1 MNIAPKCPSCLLNR
15 VYMEAKLST
24 DDYEKIDKAVEEALK
39 IIAEEYP
46 KKGINAV
53 IATRM
58 HLRVYEVLGD
68 EDPYRELKA
77 QANRITM
84 QNLPEIRKMVGNSE
98 DRFKAAAKASIIA
111 NTFDYGGMGHEVSD
125 DFLNFFRDKFNE
137 ELKIDDLDLIRKRC
151 RGKVVYLTDN
161 CGEIVVD
168 KLFMEEI
175 KKICERLTVVVR
187 GRPIISDA
195 TREDAIFAGIHEI
208 ADEILT
214 NGDAIGVIE
223 SELPE
228 ETKKRIYEAD
238 VIIAKG
244 MANYECL
251 SDSDWPL
258 AFLLTAKCEP
268 VAKSIGVEVGD
279 MVAWFKNK
287 GREYGGKSRE
297 QS

>member
-1 MNIAPKCPSCLLNR
+1 MNISPRCPSCLLNR
-15 VYMEAKLST
+15 VYMEATLST

-46 KKGINAV
+46 KKGINAI

-58 HLRVYEVLGD
+58 HRRVYEILED
-68 EDPYRELKA
+68 EDPYKKLKDY
-77 QANRITM
+77 ANRVTM
-84 QNLPEIRKMVGNSE
+84 ENLPEIKKAIEKSA

-111 NTFDYGGMGHEVSD
+111 NTFDYGVMGHEVSD
-125 DFLNFFRDKFNE
+125 SKFLDFFLEKFNE
-137 ELKIDDLDLIRKRC
+137 NLKIDHLDLIKDRC

-168 KLFMEEI
+168 RLFLEEV
-175 KKICERLTVVVR
+175 KKTCRRLTVVVR
-187 GRPIISDA
+187 GKPIISDA
-195 TREDAIFAGIHEI
+195 TYEDAIFAGIHEV

-214 NGDAIGVIE
+214 NGKGAIGIIE

-228 ETKKRIYEAD
+228 ETRERIMEAD

-251 SDSDWPL
+251 SDSEWPI

-279 MVAWFKNK
+279 MVAMLRN
-287 GREYGGKSRE
+287 G
-297 QS
+297 